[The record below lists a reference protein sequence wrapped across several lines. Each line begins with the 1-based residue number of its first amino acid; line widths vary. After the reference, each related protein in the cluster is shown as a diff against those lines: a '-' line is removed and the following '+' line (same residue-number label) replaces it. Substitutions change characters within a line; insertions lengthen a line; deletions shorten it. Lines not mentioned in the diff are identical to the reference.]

1 MANPTITVN
10 VGSINISSSAFA
22 ELLRVQLDAA
32 GIPINTTATIN
43 LVINIG
49 AGVQTIAPG
58 AFASASALPVNI
70 STSTASIVFAP
81 RTTPFS
87 IGANAFANLPVQTL
101 TLPATTTLQPNA
113 LTNLTHLTTL
123 NASALTTPLATNS
136 LNLTRPA
143 SAATN
148 LVLLMPTAA
157 VSYSNNTVVLPPP
170 ATAGTSTNTVVFNGS
185 IPSTTQLQT
194 LFTAPATTAPPV
206 QIAINYETTS
216 GVSAEQITALRTA
229 LTTSAAPQAVSYTS
243 VVAVI
248 AATSPTATAT
258 TLGTLTGVSQFAGD
272 YFNYLQI
279 NSTECVLTRLTS
291 NAISNNVT
299 TIPVPAVVTPK
310 NTTSNL
316 NVVAVAS
323 RLSLGTLTSNRFY
336 IFDNYYDETVSS
348 VPLVA
353 LVHANNGKTADNA
366 FTPAI
371 VCNGVINVSEI
382 DGTITIS
389 GATTTVNGVPAY
401 CMGYT
406 SDAGNA
412 LAGSLLTVTNNTP
425 LYNKGNSSSI
435 GSISISTTSNTFTI
449 TLKAIKETPLSQT
462 LLTGAFQ
469 SNTAITTVDFTNIAH
484 AGQMAWSSFSAAVG
498 AVISNNNSL
507 NALISAVVSYQLPAG
522 YNPPALP
529 TIANTNNTIV
539 AELSALNSSNTNVLS
554 KWNAVK
560 AKYALYSNYFGLS
573 DTAANSANSTSIYK
587 YVSDVAAALN
597 AGVSTGANP
606 NWVNDAAFFSQ
617 AKTSLAT
624 YVPALNAA
632 LNSTNGTLLP
642 IVAAYQ
648 SSRFQIGNQ
657 TFYLCSSMLS
667 VVGFE
672 LLQSLVKVNAATFY
686 GCSSI
691 QTSMAIP
698 KNVETIHFRAFWVC
712 SAMSGL
718 NLQNALALRIIEK
731 EAFRSCN
738 GLRGSLSFSSS
749 TYASTSVETIGD
761 YAFAGCSGLT
771 DHLYLPPGLKSL
783 GVGAFQDC
791 SGLNGT
797 IVLPSNGDF
806 TVIPD
811 FAFSRCSNLTG
822 ISNNTGNNTSLQ
834 YLPISG
840 STNNIPNGL
849 LIPSSVLSIGAGAFL
864 GCTKFAGALN
874 LQTGR
879 NIQQIKEEAFKNC
892 VGFTSLLLPNVAQYN
907 TIASNCFNGC
917 TGLTSVVFPTAVTTI
932 MDGAFRGCTNI
943 AGKLNLDNVQFILA
957 NAFNGCSS
965 LSGALI
971 LGAYLYSLGDNAFF
985 NCPQINSVTFLGP
998 PTTNITNIGL
1008 IFGLTVAS
1016 TVKLYINVFVENGW
1030 TAYLGATGTIRIS
1043 SVFRNGGT
1051 SGSPVQTSL
1060 IDFKIPTPATNVMD
1074 LTINQFQGFTVLT
1087 NGGTNGDNSA
1097 IQTAAADAKQWIDV
1111 CLPGVLKGYDAT
1123 TADKNA
1129 AINSTVISSLAKLY
1143 ASIDDQQTESYT
1155 ALQAA
1160 LNVSSAVK
1168 GTNISI
1174 EAGIAQTGI
1183 TVKEITLPYTV
1194 AVSDVLPF
1202 YGVVNASGVNKLY
1215 YAATSGFVIPAD
1227 ATALVTT
1234 VGANV
1239 QFYVQ
1244 AATGTNATQYL
1255 NKIIQVN
1262 STGVISISRITV
1274 LGYANTPDVKVNT
1287 GTSTALPT
1295 SSITGYSIVNSS
1307 TNPSHNIPKLYFND
1321 VLAVSRAYYIP
1332 SVGPGVG
1339 TGLSD
1344 WTSKVFYVNQQG
1356 IIYLPANQQTLIYVA
1371 AANEA
1376 TGMNAPITANTYSIV
1391 GVVPTHPGNTVY
1403 TLYVGNGSAAG
1414 AVVTSGSYYIKSS
1427 NLAIFNETIIT
1438 VTTTGGISIGSV
1450 GLIGA
1455 SNTFT
1460 DITNQLSSLSIP
1472 IYNTNQK
1479 SLNVDYFVNQSDLSV
1494 AMTNFH
1500 QYNTALLSS
1509 FNTLT
1514 AANTNLNKVVA
1525 PYSKSLPADFI
1536 TSNTATNVKVNAFI
1550 ASPLLDDAGGIFM
1563 TAMSSI
1569 AQSQSALTTIQTNTL
1584 GTINDFITKSSYT
1597 AAANASVSSGATPPT
1612 PVAFVQ
1618 AQIEYYAITYLT
1630 YQYDNKTANFI
1641 TTAVENVNNR
1651 LPYTTLSRLNKNMAD
1666 YAATII
1672 NAWFVN
1678 SVGGNSSWS
1687 TLEQQQFA
1695 NSTQILTWFN
1705 SNVVAFTATA
1715 LGLTGTT
1722 IYSKYLEN
1730 RPIPTLVQVAV
1741 GIAAYETSKLA
1752 AANDAAAI
1760 LAAQTAYAGTYTFA
1774 TVHDKTDIGA
1784 CSQSVYNAYYALYGT
1799 NSDINGI
1806 KNYIKSVAT
1815 SFAAVVNTMATNS
1828 NTLETN
1834 GFDLIESANAL
1845 NVAYDQVV
1853 VQETNAQNVLMNAS
1867 GSITAQLNGILAR
1880 LRMSNLYASV
1890 LSNPTGGVSSAI
1902 VPAFASLPSY
1912 ESAWYKSQ
1920 LDAFIVPGATQT
1932 VAAAKTAYETAS
1944 LAFLAKKDAL
1954 QLAEINSFF
1963 ANYPPS
1969 NEVTSPPTQTVV
1981 RDNVFKCL
1989 STVIAYRPASSAND
2003 AAFIQNVV
2011 SPAFIAYIAA
2021 RDAAIGTLT
2030 GANRIA
2036 AISAYQQNKISTTGV
2051 ALQIARAEYGVVL
2064 YNQYISAIYFI
2075 IAQLYNSS
2083 VNDNQ
2088 FKTYVS
2094 NYKNSPTGT
2103 HRTTYFTAISQFI
2116 YQQLYINYYTASYG
2130 LGVPTVQPYVL
2141 FGDTATNSIA
2151 MNGGNLYK
2159 ELNSVGNGYAIVE
2172 SILNVTTIPMS
2183 NYGSNAGPAS
2193 SLALT
2198 LASYA
2203 TAITITNNAIAA
2215 EATAAQQTVGAYEY
2229 TVTALDNAANAATA
2243 PNGALVVTSQSG
2255 DKLYKFTKDTIVYHG
2270 YEQSSTLNN
2279 SWANLVSG
2287 ESVVF
2292 LYNVSNTPSAAD
2304 LGSLLNESKTG
2315 TTTFMDDAKYVIVIK
2330 PVVAPATAKT
2340 FVIYTY
2346 DAFGISGSYTFN
2358 GTIDSSNT
2366 AVVKKIIGPFQIDST
2381 PADNYNVALVG
2392 DLVISNKIKTIGI
2405 NAFSASTSLKS
2416 VSFVFGAN
2424 NAISIGSNA
2433 FANCT
2438 GLTSVGLGP
2447 TVSSIGPSAFLN
2459 CSGLTSIVLPSNP
2472 SFTVIDHFV
2481 FNGCS
2486 NLGSAVSNGNL
2497 VIPAAV
2503 SQINV
2508 QSFAGCLKLV
2518 CQQLNGLSSYIGP
2531 NLKKIGF
2538 GAFLNCIGL
2547 TGPLNLNNILNS
2559 VGSFNSSLT
2568 FVGTAAFMGCK
2579 GLNGALSIPIN
2590 PAYVNILPYTFSSMD
2605 APLLTVLGAAYTP
2618 NAPNSPYNMNLTG
2631 VIDLTS
2637 THLTSI
2643 GRCAFHKCSLLGG
2656 VVLSSVVSDIGI
2668 MAFKSCSGLLGALT
2682 VPASVKTIG
2691 SGAFQDCVA
2700 IAGLNIVST
2709 MVSQTASTAWL
2720 SIGSSAFQGCSAL
2733 SNSNTAQGLYIPNTV
2748 SSIGDSAFQN
2758 CVNITSVTVGSG
2770 LTAANSFGKLVFS
2783 GCTKLARVILAFS
2796 FVSTTGSGAGTASVV
2811 SGATTA
2817 NNNSFTDCTALG
2829 VVGATQSPTGT
2840 IQIQSGGTGWT
2851 PGRATFF
2858 NYLTV
2863 VITNKNIQF
2872 YLKQFDQNITV
2883 VDPSKDSVVIDPL
2896 PITDAQAN
2904 VYVKASDMRKVFR
2917 TSTDSFMN
2925 QTGDPNSARVD
2936 HGQMFF
2942 VCPEFFPKYLNVAN
2956 AVVSQGG
2963 VESYNSA
2970 TYEQLVK
2977 DDVMR
2982 YYAISLFQSADWV
2995 TLFANDVEMLENMV
3009 ASSGL
3014 MPVVPDGDV
3023 DAATSKNQFNTGA
3036 LYNIMKLLN
3045 NISITTAYD
3054 STHPYMVQA
3063 TNVPTPSSAIK
3074 WWAMPDTVLPENGNI
3089 GKKLFDMISRNDP
3102 GRISSMLQNG
3112 STPMELPFLA
3122 GDQFI
3127 FVFTLNGKTI
3137 SLPGMDPVIVKPR
3150 TYMIKMILTDD
3161 FNSGTS
3167 AFNDHAIALYQQS
3180 LVNQNIL
3187 PVGGAYVADY
3197 MYSNYDLH
3205 MAIKPSLAESSSP
3218 SVYGKVTSYGSYE
3231 PIQNVPRALQ
3241 PFTGWYYLYSTNS
3254 QAIQLDFTPS
3264 DASNIIYKDMRYLS
3278 AYVYFPTAWTSTTVK
3293 PTENNFPYW
3302 TVVFST
3308 PGNSTTV
3315 TLNYTAKYLTTGGDV
3330 VDFMGQSKQ
3339 FDYTNNHI
3347 QLLAPFDMTSQVDG
3361 WSGTTVPFN
3370 QSVLN
3375 GNNGATPTPAPGSA
3389 NTISGTDI
3397 WVQKSTTVQVVNGLR
3412 KPSSAVGPFS
3422 FPPIAR
3428 GYQCIPMPTNAAN
3441 GNPNLGSATAL
3452 STATSNNLLSGTST
3466 LKLKSVVLNIN
3477 MRNVSGYVPNIIVKS
3492 VEVVAKK
3499 YEAYYL
3505 APMDPN
3511 P

>member
-58 AFASASALPVNI
+58 AFASASALPANI
-70 STSTASIVFAP
+70 FTSTASIVFAA
-81 RTTPFS
+81 RTTEPLS
-87 IGANAFANLPVQTL
+87 IGADAFANLPLQTL
-101 TLPATTTLQPNA
+101 TLPAPTTLQPNA

-148 LVLLMPTAA
+148 LVLLMPTTA
-157 VSYSNNTVVLPPP
+157 VSYSNNTVVLPP
-170 ATAGTSTNTVVFNGS
+170 ATSTTNTVVFNGS
-185 IPSTTQLQT
+185 VPSTTQLQT
-194 LFTAPATTAPPV
+194 LFTAPANTAAPV

-248 AATSPTATAT
+248 AATSPTAT

-279 NSTECVLTRLTS
+279 NSTECVLTGLTT

-310 NTTSNL
+310 DTTSNL

-323 RLSLGTLTSNRFY
+323 RLSLGTSTSNVFY

-353 LVHANNGKTADNA
+353 LVGKTADNA

-406 SDAGNA
+406 SGAGSGNGGA
-412 LAGSLLTVTNNTP
+412 TPVSLLTATNNTP

-449 TLKAIKETPLSQT
+449 TLHAIKETSLTQT

-507 NALISAVVSYQLPAG
+507 NALISAVVSYQLPTG
-522 YNPPALP
+522 YTPPALP

-573 DTAANSANSTSIYK
+573 DTAVNSANGTSIYK

-597 AGVSTGANP
+597 AGVSANP

-749 TYASTSVETIGD
+749 TYAPNSVETIGD

-943 AGKLNLDNVQFILA
+943 AGKLNLDNVQNILA

-1030 TAYLGATGTIRIS
+1030 TAYLGTTGTIRIS

-1060 IDFKIPTPATNVMD
+1060 IDFKIPTPTTNVMD

-1087 NGGTNGDNSA
+1087 NGGTSGDNLA

-1129 AINSTVISSLAKLY
+1129 AINPSMISSLAKLY

-1194 AVSDVLPF
+1194 AVGDVLPF

-1215 YAATSGFVIPAD
+1215 YAATNGFVIPAD

-1287 GTSTALPT
+1287 YDSSSTTLPI
-1295 SSITGYSIVNSS
+1295 SSTTGYSIVNSS
-1307 TNPSHNIPKLYFND
+1307 NTPSLNIPQLYFND

-1332 SVGPGVG
+1332 SGGAGVG

-1356 IIYLPANQQTLIYVA
+1356 IIYQPANQQTLIYVA
-1371 AANEA
+1371 AANETTQFNVA
-1376 TGMNAPITANTYSIV
+1376 SVAGYAIVNSAPAN
-1391 GVVPTHPGNTVY
+1391 PGNTTY
-1403 TLYVGNGSAAG
+1403 TLYFGNGTVSSP
-1414 AVVTSGSYYIKSS
+1414 AVAGSYYIKSS

-1438 VTTTGGISIGSV
+1438 VSTTGGISIGSV

-1479 SLNVDYFVNQSDLSV
+1479 SLNVDYFVNKYDLPI
-1494 AMTNFH
+1494 AMTNFNK
-1500 QYNTALLSS
+1500 YNAALLGS
-1509 FNTLT
+1509 FKTLT
-1514 AANTNLNKVVA
+1514 AANNNLNTVVA
-1525 PYSKSLPADFI
+1525 QYSKSLPADFI
-1536 TSNTATNVKVNAFI
+1536 TANTATNVKVNAFI
-1550 ASPLLDDAGGIFM
+1550 ASPLLDDANGIFM

-1569 AQSQSALTTIQTNTL
+1569 VQSQSALTTIQTNTL

-1597 AAANASVSSGATPPT
+1597 AAATASVSSGTTPPT

-1618 AQIEYYAITYLT
+1618 AQIEYYAIKYLT
-1630 YQYDNKTANFI
+1630 YQYVNKPVSFI
-1641 TTAVENVNNR
+1641 STTVENVNNG
-1651 LPYTTLSRLNKNMAD
+1651 LNYTTALSRLNKNMAD

-1672 NAWFVN
+1672 NAWFV
-1678 SVGGNSSWS
+1678 SSTGGNSSWN
-1687 TLEQQQFA
+1687 TLELA

-1705 SNVVAFTATA
+1705 SHVVAFTATA
-1715 LGLTGTT
+1715 LGLTGTAT
-1722 IYSKYLEN
+1722 IYSKYLDN

-1815 SFAAVVNTMATNS
+1815 SFAAVVNTMAT
-1828 NTLETN
+1828 
-1834 GFDLIESANAL
+1834 
-1845 NVAYDQVV
+1845 
-1853 VQETNAQNVLMNAS
+1853 
-1867 GSITAQLNGILAR
+1867 
-1880 LRMSNLYASV
+1880 
-1890 LSNPTGGVSSAI
+1890 
-1902 VPAFASLPSY
+1902 
-1912 ESAWYKSQ
+1912 
-1920 LDAFIVPGATQT
+1920 
-1932 VAAAKTAYETAS
+1932 
-1944 LAFLAKKDAL
+1944 
-1954 QLAEINSFF
+1954 
-1963 ANYPPS
+1963 
-1969 NEVTSPPTQTVV
+1969 
-1981 RDNVFKCL
+1981 
-1989 STVIAYRPASSAND
+1989 
-2003 AAFIQNVV
+2003 
-2011 SPAFIAYIAA
+2011 
-2021 RDAAIGTLT
+2021 
-2030 GANRIA
+2030 
-2036 AISAYQQNKISTTGV
+2036 
-2051 ALQIARAEYGVVL
+2051 
-2064 YNQYISAIYFI
+2064 
-2075 IAQLYNSS
+2075 
-2083 VNDNQ
+2083 
-2088 FKTYVS
+2088 
-2094 NYKNSPTGT
+2094 
-2103 HRTTYFTAISQFI
+2103 
-2116 YQQLYINYYTASYG
+2116 
-2130 LGVPTVQPYVL
+2130 
-2141 FGDTATNSIA
+2141 
-2151 MNGGNLYK
+2151 
-2159 ELNSVGNGYAIVE
+2159 
-2172 SILNVTTIPMS
+2172 
-2183 NYGSNAGPAS
+2183 
-2193 SLALT
+2193 
-2198 LASYA
+2198 
-2203 TAITITNNAIAA
+2203 
-2215 EATAAQQTVGAYEY
+2215 
-2229 TVTALDNAANAATA
+2229 
-2243 PNGALVVTSQSG
+2243 
-2255 DKLYKFTKDTIVYHG
+2255 
-2270 YEQSSTLNN
+2270 
-2279 SWANLVSG
+2279 
-2287 ESVVF
+2287 
-2292 LYNVSNTPSAAD
+2292 
-2304 LGSLLNESKTG
+2304 
-2315 TTTFMDDAKYVIVIK
+2315 
-2330 PVVAPATAKT
+2330 
-2340 FVIYTY
+2340 
-2346 DAFGISGSYTFN
+2346 
-2358 GTIDSSNT
+2358 
-2366 AVVKKIIGPFQIDST
+2366 
-2381 PADNYNVALVG
+2381 
-2392 DLVISNKIKTIGI
+2392 
-2405 NAFSASTSLKS
+2405 
-2416 VSFVFGAN
+2416 
-2424 NAISIGSNA
+2424 
-2433 FANCT
+2433 
-2438 GLTSVGLGP
+2438 
-2447 TVSSIGPSAFLN
+2447 
-2459 CSGLTSIVLPSNP
+2459 
-2472 SFTVIDHFV
+2472 
-2481 FNGCS
+2481 
-2486 NLGSAVSNGNL
+2486 
-2497 VIPAAV
+2497 
-2503 SQINV
+2503 
-2508 QSFAGCLKLV
+2508 
-2518 CQQLNGLSSYIGP
+2518 
-2531 NLKKIGF
+2531 
-2538 GAFLNCIGL
+2538 
-2547 TGPLNLNNILNS
+2547 
-2559 VGSFNSSLT
+2559 
-2568 FVGTAAFMGCK
+2568 
-2579 GLNGALSIPIN
+2579 
-2590 PAYVNILPYTFSSMD
+2590 
-2605 APLLTVLGAAYTP
+2605 
-2618 NAPNSPYNMNLTG
+2618 
-2631 VIDLTS
+2631 
-2637 THLTSI
+2637 
-2643 GRCAFHKCSLLGG
+2643 
-2656 VVLSSVVSDIGI
+2656 
-2668 MAFKSCSGLLGALT
+2668 
-2682 VPASVKTIG
+2682 
-2691 SGAFQDCVA
+2691 
-2700 IAGLNIVST
+2700 
-2709 MVSQTASTAWL
+2709 
-2720 SIGSSAFQGCSAL
+2720 
-2733 SNSNTAQGLYIPNTV
+2733 
-2748 SSIGDSAFQN
+2748 
-2758 CVNITSVTVGSG
+2758 
-2770 LTAANSFGKLVFS
+2770 
-2783 GCTKLARVILAFS
+2783 
-2796 FVSTTGSGAGTASVV
+2796 
-2811 SGATTA
+2811 
-2817 NNNSFTDCTALG
+2817 
-2829 VVGATQSPTGT
+2829 
-2840 IQIQSGGTGWT
+2840 
-2851 PGRATFF
+2851 
-2858 NYLTV
+2858 
-2863 VITNKNIQF
+2863 
-2872 YLKQFDQNITV
+2872 
-2883 VDPSKDSVVIDPL
+2883 
-2896 PITDAQAN
+2896 
-2904 VYVKASDMRKVFR
+2904 
-2917 TSTDSFMN
+2917 
-2925 QTGDPNSARVD
+2925 
-2936 HGQMFF
+2936 
-2942 VCPEFFPKYLNVAN
+2942 
-2956 AVVSQGG
+2956 
-2963 VESYNSA
+2963 
-2970 TYEQLVK
+2970 
-2977 DDVMR
+2977 
-2982 YYAISLFQSADWV
+2982 
-2995 TLFANDVEMLENMV
+2995 
-3009 ASSGL
+3009 
-3014 MPVVPDGDV
+3014 
-3023 DAATSKNQFNTGA
+3023 
-3036 LYNIMKLLN
+3036 
-3045 NISITTAYD
+3045 
-3054 STHPYMVQA
+3054 
-3063 TNVPTPSSAIK
+3063 
-3074 WWAMPDTVLPENGNI
+3074 
-3089 GKKLFDMISRNDP
+3089 
-3102 GRISSMLQNG
+3102 
-3112 STPMELPFLA
+3112 
-3122 GDQFI
+3122 
-3127 FVFTLNGKTI
+3127 
-3137 SLPGMDPVIVKPR
+3137 
-3150 TYMIKMILTDD
+3150 
-3161 FNSGTS
+3161 
-3167 AFNDHAIALYQQS
+3167 
-3180 LVNQNIL
+3180 
-3187 PVGGAYVADY
+3187 
-3197 MYSNYDLH
+3197 
-3205 MAIKPSLAESSSP
+3205 
-3218 SVYGKVTSYGSYE
+3218 
-3231 PIQNVPRALQ
+3231 
-3241 PFTGWYYLYSTNS
+3241 
-3254 QAIQLDFTPS
+3254 
-3264 DASNIIYKDMRYLS
+3264 
-3278 AYVYFPTAWTSTTVK
+3278 
-3293 PTENNFPYW
+3293 
-3302 TVVFST
+3302 
-3308 PGNSTTV
+3308 
-3315 TLNYTAKYLTTGGDV
+3315 
-3330 VDFMGQSKQ
+3330 
-3339 FDYTNNHI
+3339 
-3347 QLLAPFDMTSQVDG
+3347 
-3361 WSGTTVPFN
+3361 
-3370 QSVLN
+3370 
-3375 GNNGATPTPAPGSA
+3375 
-3389 NTISGTDI
+3389 
-3397 WVQKSTTVQVVNGLR
+3397 
-3412 KPSSAVGPFS
+3412 
-3422 FPPIAR
+3422 
-3428 GYQCIPMPTNAAN
+3428 
-3441 GNPNLGSATAL
+3441 
-3452 STATSNNLLSGTST
+3452 
-3466 LKLKSVVLNIN
+3466 
-3477 MRNVSGYVPNIIVKS
+3477 
-3492 VEVVAKK
+3492 
-3499 YEAYYL
+3499 
-3505 APMDPN
+3505 
-3511 P
+3511 